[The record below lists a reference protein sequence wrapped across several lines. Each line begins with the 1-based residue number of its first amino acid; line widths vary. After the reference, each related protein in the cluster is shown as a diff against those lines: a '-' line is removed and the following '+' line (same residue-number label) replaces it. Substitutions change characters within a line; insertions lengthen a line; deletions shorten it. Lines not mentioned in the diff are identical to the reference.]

1 MSKTPLRMI
10 SSMATRELLA
20 ALAAEYG
27 QRTGQQVDAQAA
39 GGVDVAKRVEQGEA
53 FDVVVLASN
62 AIDKLMASG
71 KVVQGSR
78 RDLVESGVAMAVR
91 AGAVRPPIGTEE
103 EVKAAVLA
111 APTLSYSTGPSG
123 VYLEK
128 LFERWGILEQIRA
141 RIVVPPPGI
150 PVGSLVATGKAALGF
165 QQLSELMNLERITVL
180 GALPAPIQT
189 LTVFSGGICAA
200 SARSAAGRDLLDF
213 MAADETADIKRRHGM
228 EPAR

>member
-39 GGVDVAKRVEQGEA
+39 GGVDVAKRVEQGEV

-91 AGAVRPPIGTEE
+91 AGAARPPIGTEE

-111 APTLSYSTGPSG
+111 APTLSYSNGPSG
-123 VYLEK
+123 VYPQATRSARQEGAEGPALP
-128 LFERWGILEQIRA
+128 RA
-141 RIVVPPPGI
+141 ARLRRLHQP
-150 PVGSLVATGKAALGF
+150 AALG
-165 QQLSELMNLERITVL
+165 
-180 GALPAPIQT
+180 ALRAVRQRHADR
-189 LTVFSGGICAA
+189 GGLAA
-200 SARSAAGRDLLDF
+200 RLRGRD
-213 MAADETADIKRRHGM
+213 G
-228 EPAR
+228 ARGA